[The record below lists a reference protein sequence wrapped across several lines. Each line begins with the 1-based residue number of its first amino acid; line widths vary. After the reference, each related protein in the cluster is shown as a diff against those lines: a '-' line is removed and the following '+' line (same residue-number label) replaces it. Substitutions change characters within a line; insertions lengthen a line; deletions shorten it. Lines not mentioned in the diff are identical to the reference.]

1 MKNYKTVAGFNR
13 ELHGVR
19 MQSLYLGLIN
29 NRDSKISD
37 SRHKGKA
44 LNGYFKIMNICGLS
58 AA

>member
-1 MKNYKTVAGFNR
+1 MKNKTVQGFNN

-29 NRDSKISD
+29 NRDSKIGD
-37 SRHKGKA
+37 TRHKGKV

-58 AA
+58 VA